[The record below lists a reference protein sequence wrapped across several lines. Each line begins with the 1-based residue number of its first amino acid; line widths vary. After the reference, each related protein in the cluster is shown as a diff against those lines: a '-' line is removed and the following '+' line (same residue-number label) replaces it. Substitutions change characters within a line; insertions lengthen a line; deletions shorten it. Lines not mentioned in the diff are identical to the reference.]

1 MPKVSFRIHY
11 VTNLGQTVYLSGAGM
26 LLGEWQNAKKLTWT
40 PGHWWVLELNL
51 PTSLVEGTVESDDE
65 CVCCRGE
72 HRRVTLQY
80 KYFLGTPF
88 SNRSGIW
95 EKCASAAPSVTTS
108 ALLLNQH
115 IDVRLHRSG
124 NRVVRIENSAHCS
137 ACTAHPHHTQQQPV
151 VVVAASQGDTSSA
164 KCARAHPNVHSIVIN
179 DVWELPESTA
189 VELL

>member
-95 EKCASAAPSVTTS
+95 EK
-108 ALLLNQH
+108 
-115 IDVRLHRSG
+115 SG